1 MIQIFNESGIV
12 IGKKL
17 ASFYQLSSDHIELS
31 WNNNSIIDPHG
42 STIMSFK
49 PKGEM
54 FWDIK
59 LLLKDKVSIGS
70 CLIGLEKYSIYI
82 QGISNQKIFY
92 REDHLVSINRS
103 VLSLEKMFKNKNI
116 EHLSL
121 LLILAVYNDR
131 RE

>member
-1 MIQIFNESGIV
+1 MIQIFNNSGIV
-12 IGKKL
+12 IEKKL
-17 ASFYQLSSDHIELS
+17 ASFYQLSSDYFELS

-49 PKGEM
+49 PKEEI

-59 LLLKDKVSIGS
+59 LLLKNEVSIGS
-70 CLIGLEKYSIYI
+70 CLIGLKKHSVYI

-92 REDHLVSINRS
+92 REDHLISINKS
-103 VLSLEKMFKNKNI
+103 VLSLKKMFKNKNI

-131 RE
+131 RG

>member
-1 MIQIFNESGIV
+1 MIQIFNDSGIV
-12 IGKKL
+12 IRKKI
-17 ASFYQLSSDHIELS
+17 ASFYQLSSNHIELS
-31 WNNNSIIDPHG
+31 WNNNTIVDPHG
-42 STIMSFK
+42 SIIMSFK

-59 LLLKDKVSIGS
+59 LLLKNKVSIGS
-70 CLIGLEKYSIYI
+70 CLIGLEKYPVYI

-92 REDHLVSINRS
+92 REDCLVSINKS
-103 VLSLEKMFKNKNI
+103 VLSLEKMFENQNI

-131 RE
+131 KK